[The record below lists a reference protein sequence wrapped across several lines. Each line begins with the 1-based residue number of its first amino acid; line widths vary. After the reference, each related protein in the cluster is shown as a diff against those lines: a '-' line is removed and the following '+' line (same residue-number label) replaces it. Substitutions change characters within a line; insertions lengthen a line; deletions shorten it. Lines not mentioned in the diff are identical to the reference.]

1 MDLSPFELVC
11 FGARII
17 MSPSAKNYRSCGDPE
32 SQDVDASH
40 VQSTSLLQPFCIWD
54 CCWDAN
60 AEERPERATRTD
72 PDRLGTVPPQG
83 SICDDNYT
91 GGHLVWGNQSSNG
104 LLTMTLHYNPCS
116 IMLHMV
122 PDSMSSAEF
131 SGRNKCLLGWIKNCI
146 PCK

>member
-1 MDLSPFELVC
+1 MSWFALGQELSCHLQRKTT
-11 FGARII
+11 GAAGIQRAK
-17 MSPSAKNYRSCGDPE
+17 MLMHLMFKAPASYSRSA
-32 SQDVDASH
+32 
-40 VQSTSLLQPFCIWD
+40 FWD

-60 AEERPERATRTD
+60 SEERPERGTRTD
-72 PDRLGTVPPQG
+72 PDRVETVPPQG

-91 GGHLVWGNQSSNG
+91 GGHLVWGNQSTHG

-122 PDSMSSAEF
+122 PDSTSSAEF
-131 SGRNKCLLGWIKNCI
+131 SGRNKCLLVWIKNCI